1 MFKRF
6 LFAKRPLVIF
16 KSINLH
22 KHPQLNNKISNVKS
36 MASNK
41 LTELLIKL
49 LLNKKHDQVLYV
61 DRSQVEIHQ
70 WE

>member
-6 LFAKRPLVIF
+6 LFAKGPLVIF

-41 LTELLIKL
+41 LTELLMK

>member
-6 LFAKRPLVIF
+6 LFAKGPLVIF

-41 LTELLIKL
+41 LIELLIKL
-49 LLNKKHDQVLYV
+49 FFNKKHDQVLYV

>member
-6 LFAKRPLVIF
+6 LFAKGPLVIF

-41 LTELLIKL
+41 LTELLMKL
-49 LLNKKHDQVLYV
+49 LFNKKHDQVLYV